1 MSYVNVRKG
10 GRIKSG
16 ILAIEFPS
24 HSEILFNKE
33 QSYVGD
39 GVGRVG
45 AEEEKEMIQFVFSG
59 NSLKSL

>member
-1 MSYVNVRKG
+1 MF
-10 GRIKSG
+10 KSG